1 MSELRAALK
10 KWYVALSFFSA
21 FLFLYLFCVV
31 CAALALA
38 ALLAPL
44 PSVSFPVF
52 PVAAGFFALLFAL
65 PPIALFF
72 STFAAAGSKR
82 ATRRRLHGL
91 SSALLTPYLYLLLCI
106 FFCGA
111 AGLLTVWCGLLP
123 AGRETVLLFAAL
135 CAGLFLLI
143 HLLGFINA
151 QFPRIRRISCVL
163 GGKADKKEKNAFL
176 SPRAAAGNR
185 PHLRAALLSDLHFG
199 YFTDTRFFLRVF
211 RKIEGEAPDLL
222 LIAGDFFDYAF
233 DDLAVRKREKLKAAL
248 SALGKALPYGIF
260 FCEGNHDVI
269 AGADDPRPAAFLA
282 ACGIRTLSDETVTI
296 SLSEN
301 GKENKKLYL
310 AGRKDLFRGEKAP
323 AKNGSEHPVPPS
335 GSPTGVPSEVPSEVP
350 SGRKSPEELLRE
362 LPKDAPLVVLDHRP
376 KQIPALAE
384 AGADLVLCGHVHNG
398 QSFPGNLLHRILS
411 RYAYGKAVTG
421 DPPCLSY
428 TTSGCGR
435 WAIPMRLFTSDE
447 IVFLDIR
454 IP

>member
-10 KWYVALSFFSA
+10 KWYIALPFFSA
-21 FLFLYLFCVV
+21 FLFLYLFCAV
-31 CAALALA
+31 CAALALS

-44 PSVSFPVF
+44 SFPVF
-52 PVAAGFFALLFAL
+52 PFAVCLFALLFAL

-72 STFAAAGSKR
+72 STFAAAGNKR

-111 AGLLTVWCGLLP
+111 AGLSAVWCGLLP

-135 CAGLFLLI
+135 CLGLFLLI
-143 HLLGFINA
+143 HLSGFINA

-163 GGKADKKEKNAFL
+163 GGKTGKAKGKNAFL
-176 SPRAAAGNR
+176 SPRAAAGD
-185 PHLRAALLSDLHFG
+185 PPQLRTALLSDLHFG

-211 RKIEGEAPDLL
+211 RKIEKEAPDLL

-233 DDLAVRKREKLKAAL
+233 DDLAPRKREKLKNAL

-269 AGADDPRPAAFLA
+269 AGADDSRPAAFLA
-282 ACGIRTLSDETVTI
+282 ACGIRVLSDEIVTI
-296 SLSEN
+296 PLSEN
-301 GKENKKLYL
+301 GEKNKKLYL
-310 AGRKDLFRGEKAP
+310 AGRKDLFRGEKDP
-323 AKNGSEHPVPPS
+323 KKSGGENPVPPS
-335 GSPTGVPSEVPSEVP
+335 GSPTGYPL
-350 SGRKSPEELLRE
+350 GRKSPEELLRG

-398 QSFPGNLLHRILS
+398 QSFPGNLLHRLLS
-411 RYAYGKAVTG
+411 RYAYGKVVTG